1 MRKKTNILQNQIFQL
16 LIIPLGLIIVWKL
29 YRVYK
34 TAGNTAGLVANSIKN
49 DVTGS
54 VINAALKNTGL
65 SPIRSS
71 AVSDIVENIYAA
83 FYKDSFFGMGE
94 DEQKAVEN
102 FNQLQ
107 NSAEAK
113 AAAIIYKANFKK
125 SLFTDMNKYCNG
137 ENFKNIKASLLNA
150 VK

>member
-1 MRKKTNILQNQIFQL
+1 MRKKTNILQNQIFQIL
-16 LIIPLGLIIVWKL
+16 LIPLGLIVVWKL

-34 TAGNTAGLVANSIKN
+34 SAGTTAGLVATSIKN

-54 VINAALKNTGL
+54 VINAAIKNTGL
-65 SPIRSS
+65 SPIRST
-71 AVSDIVENIYAA
+71 AITDIVDNIYAA
-83 FYKDSFFGMGE
+83 FYKDSYFGMGE
-94 DEQKAVEN
+94 DEDKAVEN

-107 NSAEAK
+107 TSAEAK
-113 AAAIIYKANFKK
+113 AAGIIYKANFKK

-137 ENFKNIKASLLNA
+137 DHFKNIKASLLNA

>member
-1 MRKKTNILQNQIFQL
+1 M
-16 LIIPLGLIIVWKL
+16 